1 MNSEE
6 NNPPAATPPK
16 VVRVLIV
23 EDDALICMCH
33 SRILADLGCVV
44 TAVNSAEEALEL
56 LEKQVYSLIFTDM
69 YLSNMN
75 GFELRQ
81 KILKNALNKN
91 TPVIAITSSYDFQK
105 SGFEE
110 YHIKPATEETFKG
123 ILERWQPLSFSFMVS
138 EVVSQ
143 VIPNVATHY

>member
-1 MNSEE
+1 M
-6 NNPPAATPPK
+6 K
-16 VVRVLIV
+16 ILIV
-23 EDDALICMCH
+23 EDDAIICACH
-33 SRILADLGCVV
+33 SRILADLGCVI
-44 TAVNSAEEALEL
+44 TAVSSAEEALKF
-56 LEKQVYSLIFTDM
+56 LEKQAYSLIFTDM

-81 KILKNALNKN
+81 KILKNTLNKN

-123 ILERWQPLSFSFMVS
+123 ILERWQPLNFSFKGS
-138 EVVSQ
+138 EVISHLKPDV
-143 VIPNVATHY
+143 VTHSR